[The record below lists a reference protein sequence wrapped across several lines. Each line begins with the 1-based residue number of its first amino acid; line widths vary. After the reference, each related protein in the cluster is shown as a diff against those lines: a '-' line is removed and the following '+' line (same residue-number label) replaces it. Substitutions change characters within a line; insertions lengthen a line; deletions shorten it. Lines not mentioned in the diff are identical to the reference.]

1 MEALPKIPDY
11 IKLEHDAARILQ
23 LQEENGWR
31 FNERA
36 AWELAS
42 TLRKELEETQKILR
56 DRHPYVKGEEKTPKR
71 NNKTQGYVLG
81 ATFTRLKEFNTT
93 SRDHIAWVLQTFY
106 GWSPAMKCLQDPCD
120 MIS

>member
-23 LQEENGWR
+23 LQEEHGWR
-31 FNERA
+31 FDERA
-36 AWELAS
+36 AWILAS

-56 DRHPYVKGEEKTPKR
+56 DRHPFVKGEEKTPKR

-81 ATFTRLKEFNTT
+81 APFTRLKELNTS
-93 SRDHIAWVLQTFY
+93 SRDHIAWILQTFH
-106 GWSPAMKCLQDPCD
+106 GWTPTIKRLKYPCNV
-120 MIS
+120 IP